1 MDRETQRETEGFDR
15 LQDMLLA
22 MRVGEELRTE
32 EAAAATGLSE
42 RVCRTVFEGLT
53 RAGLMTR
60 AEEDRFVRCALDLLG
75 TP

>member
-1 MDRETQRETEGFDR
+1 MDSETQSVSEGFDR

-22 MRVGEELRTE
+22 MRVGEDVRAG

-42 RVCRTVFEGLT
+42 HVCRTVFEGLT

-60 AEEDRFVRCALDLLG
+60 AEDDRFVRCALDLAG
-75 TP
+75 AP